1 MATDESAT
9 ECLVNDLGFCVD
21 VVWVR
26 SICLCVCVCVCL
38 CVCGRLERE
47 KAMLC
52 RVMYLMIMQAYGV
65 CALIKVLGMIMVLR
79 LV

>member
-1 MATDESAT
+1 MF
-9 ECLVNDLGFCVD
+9 VFV
-21 VVWVR
+21 
-26 SICLCVCVCVCL
+26 CVCVCV

>member
-1 MATDESAT
+1 M
-9 ECLVNDLGFCVD
+9 
-21 VVWVR
+21 
-26 SICLCVCVCVCL
+26 CLCVCVCVF
-38 CVCGRLERE
+38 GRLERE

-65 CALIKVLGMIMVLR
+65 CALFKVLEMIMVFR

>member
-1 MATDESAT
+1 MF
-9 ECLVNDLGFCVD
+9 V
-21 VVWVR
+21 
-26 SICLCVCVCVCL
+26 
-38 CVCGRLERE
+38 CVCGRLEHE

-52 RVMYLMIMQAYGV
+52 RLMYLMIMQAYGV

>member
-1 MATDESAT
+1 M
-9 ECLVNDLGFCVD
+9 F
-21 VVWVR
+21 
-26 SICLCVCVCVCL
+26 VCVCVC
-38 CVCGRLERE
+38 GRVERG

-65 CALIKVLGMIMVLR
+65 CAFIKELGMIMVLR

>member
-1 MATDESAT
+1 M
-9 ECLVNDLGFCVD
+9 
-21 VVWVR
+21 
-26 SICLCVCVCVCL
+26 CLCVCVCVCV

-47 KAMLC
+47 KAMFC

-79 LV
+79 LVSYVLFVIAVLLYLMNECVVVC